1 MHHFALAVYK
11 SGGSCQGLSSS
22 TNQYSSKPSSSMIA
36 SKVYALFA
44 LIIST
49 HASRAAS
56 RTNSAVNFVPVSP
69 QGNVAAIQLPG
80 PPVQTRLYWQDN
92 TGAIVQYALTNGAF
106 TTGKSISSAVVVVP
120 ATDVLRYTPIV
131 ATVIGD
137 ASQGVCPCLPYCS
150 LTANI
155 SMFELHVFF
164 LAPNRTLSEWRF
176 TVPAGGRSGDA
187 CPGCIVHSGFAVA
200 EGSDVLYAL
209 EEPISKGLRV
219 GFVSPG
225 APGTLTEAVSADD
238 GATWQLATMPA

>member
-11 SGGSCQGLSSS
+11 SRGSFQDVSSS
-22 TNQYSSKPSSSMIA
+22 ASQYSSKPSSSMIA
-36 SKVYALFA
+36 SKVYVLFA
-44 LIIST
+44 LVITT
-49 HASRAAS
+49 HASTAAS
-56 RTNSAVNFVPVSP
+56 QANSAVDFVPVSP

-120 ATDVLRYTPIV
+120 ATDVLRHTPIV

-137 ASQGVCPCLPYCS
+137 ASQG
-150 LTANI
+150 
-155 SMFELHVFF
+155 LHVFF

-187 CPGCIVHSGFAVA
+187 CPGCIVHSGFTVA
-200 EGSDVLYAL
+200 EGSGVLYAL